1 MLQFVLGR
9 AGFGKSYTVTEK
21 IGECIEKGG
30 TPILIVPEQFSF
42 ESERA
47 ILSRFGERATDRVK
61 VMSFSRLCDEAS
73 RIYGG
78 GAGRVLSD
86 ADKTIIL
93 GRAMK
98 SCKSELKLWK
108 GYVNSAG
115 FIENMLNAISEFK
128 LHAVSYEDL
137 FSAAERVEDS
147 YLTSKLIDTA
157 LIYKNYDLL
166 LGEKFIDSNDNLAK
180 FYLQLKNHN
189 FFEGKDV
196 FIDSFKGFTGQQ
208 LKIINV
214 IIATA
219 ASVTVALTLDTE
231 STRKNG
237 VFANII
243 KTKEKLIKA
252 AKSHNVPVAEDI
264 ILKES
269 FCKNDSLKTLEKLM
283 AGYSDLDDTDIDSIT
298 ICSAADIGEEA
309 EFVARTIRKIAREE
323 NAKYDDFA
331 VIVRDAESYAEEFD
345 SACNR
350 NGVNCFI
357 DRRIPISSLPISVM
371 ALNAIS
377 LAGKLSTEKIL
388 RFYKSGIEHIS
399 LEELAE
405 LENYTYL
412 WGIDGDAWEK
422 DWDMNPDGFRETGDE
437 KYAKEIEERLK
448 SINSIRRKMIAPII
462 TFKKAFCGS
471 AQNMA
476 ESLVNLILSVGGDKS
491 IKSLCQKYKNE
502 NNHAYADALRQSF
515 DMFMGIL
522 ESMVTCFGEGSVTA
536 KEFENALK
544 NGTALTTVGISPQTL
559 DEVTFGAADRT
570 RPYRPKYV
578 FLMGVN
584 QGVFPRNVSSIG
596 IFTNKEREILKVNDI
611 DIPDKTVESAID
623 EEYLVYSSVC
633 LASEKLFISYT
644 QSLSDGSAAEP
655 SAFIS
660 EIEENLRVNKI
671 SVPMPLTD
679 SILPETKEAAFSEMC
694 KRLSKDEGEALT
706 VKAALDEEF
715 AGRTENVFA
724 MKKPP
729 NNTISGD
736 TAKRLYGKDMYVSPT
751 RFEVFNSCRFMY
763 FCKYGLNAKKLEPVE
778 FSVLQRGTLV
788 HYVMERL
795 IGEFGKGVAKLSK
808 EEISDSVD
816 RYVAEYLDGISGYR
830 SIEDE
835 RLKYL
840 VETISRSA
848 KFVAERLA
856 LEFAQSDFEPVHCEL
871 KIGKDGEIPEIKI
884 PLDDG
889 ANLRLGGVV
898 DRVDKWNGYIR
909 IVDYKTGSKEFKF
922 PDILFGQNMQMLLY
936 LYAVSGS
943 EEWGGDPA
951 GIFYMPAKRN
961 KNDKSKRRMNG
972 LMEADMDLVN
982 AMDKENSGEF
992 IPILS
997 ARNTSNFISKG
1008 DFEKI
1013 FAFIT
1018 RKLKSSGN
1026 LMLSGDIKAD
1036 PVDGVDGDACKYC
1049 DFAAICRKRNDEHK
1063 KVPKMKSVEVI
1074 TEIERQV
1081 AEDGN

>member
-21 IGECIEKGG
+21 IGECIAKGG
-30 TPILIVPEQFSF
+30 TPLLIVPEQFSF

-47 ILSRFGERATDRVK
+47 ILSRFGEKATDKVK

-86 ADKTIIL
+86 ADKTIML
-93 GRAMK
+93 SRAMK
-98 SCKSELKLWK
+98 NCKDELKLWK

-137 FSAAERVEDS
+137 VYAAERVDDN
-147 YLTSKLIDTA
+147 YLASKLFDTA
-157 LIYKNYDLL
+157 IIYKNYDII
-166 LGEKFIDSNDNLAK
+166 LGEKFIDSNDNLTK

-208 LKIINV
+208 LNIIKV

-231 STRKNG
+231 KGRKNG

-252 AKSHNVPVAEDI
+252 AKDHNVPVAQDI
-264 ILKES
+264 IIKES
-269 FCKNDSLKTLEKLM
+269 FHKNEDLKNIEKLM
-283 AGYSDLDDTDIDSIT
+283 AGYSEFCDNSCQAVT

-309 EFVARTIRKIAREE
+309 EFVARTIRKIVREE

-331 VIVRDAESYAEEFD
+331 VIVRSTEDYEEELDA
-345 SACNR
+345 ACSR

-357 DRRIPISSLPISVM
+357 DRRIPIASLPISVM

-377 LAGKLSTEKIL
+377 LAGKLTSEKIL
-388 RFYKSGIEHIS
+388 RFYKSGIEYIS
-399 LEELAE
+399 LEELSDV
-405 LENYTYL
+405 ENYTYL
-412 WGIDGDAWEK
+412 WGVDGAEWERK
-422 DWDMNPDGFRETGDE
+422 WDMNPDGFREDTAE
-437 KYAKEIEERLK
+437 KSTKKPQEKLGYL
-448 SINSIRRKMIAPII
+448 NSIREKMLAPII
-462 TFKKAFCGS
+462 AFKKAFHGS
-471 AQNMA
+471 AKDMA
-476 ESLVNLILSVGGDKS
+476 EALVKLVLWVGGDKS
-491 IKSLCQKYKNE
+491 IKALCEKYKQE
-502 NNHAYADALRQSF
+502 NNPVYADALRQSW
-515 DMFMGIL
+515 DMFMGLL
-522 ESMVTCFGEGSVTA
+522 ESLVTCFGEGEITQR
-536 KEFENALK
+536 EFEDALK
-544 NGTALTTVGISPQTL
+544 NGAALTTVGVSPQTL
-559 DEVTFGAADRT
+559 DEVTFGAADRI

-578 FLMGVN
+578 FLMGAN
-584 QGVFPRNVSSIG
+584 QGVFPRNASSIG
-596 IFTNKEREILKVNDI
+596 IFSNKEREILKSNDI

-633 LASEKLFISYT
+633 LASDKLFISYT
-644 QSLSDGSAAEP
+644 QSLSDGSTAEP

-660 EIEENLRVNKI
+660 EIEENLKVNKV
-671 SVPMPLTD
+671 SVPTPLAYGN
-679 SILPETKEAAFSEMC
+679 LPETKAAAFSEMC
-694 KRLSKDEGEALT
+694 KRVSKDEGEALA
-706 VKAALDEEF
+706 VKYALDEDYKDRAES
-715 AGRTENVFA
+715 VFA
-724 MKKPP
+724 MKKPTE
-729 NNTISGD
+729 NIISSD
-736 TAKRLYGKDMYVSPT
+736 TAKRLYGKNMYVSPT

-763 FCKYGLNAKKLEPVE
+763 FCKYGLNAKRLEPVE

-795 IGEFGKGVAKLSK
+795 IGEFGKGVANLSK
-808 EEISDSVD
+808 EEISDCVD

-830 SIEDE
+830 TMEDE

-871 KIGKDGEIPEIKI
+871 RIGKDGEIPEIEI

-1026 LMLSGDIKAD
+1026 LMLSGDINAD

-1081 AEDGN
+1081 TEDGI

>member
-1 MLQFVLGR
+1 MLQFILGR
-9 AGFGKSYTVTEK
+9 AGFGKSFTLTQK

-30 TPILIVPEQFSF
+30 APLLIVPEQFSF

-47 ILSRFGERATDRVK
+47 ILSRFGERATDKVK
-61 VMSFSRLCDEAS
+61 VMSFSRLCEDAS
-73 RIYGG
+73 RVYGG

-86 ADKTIIL
+86 ADKTIML

-98 SCKSELKLWK
+98 NCKDELKLWK

-137 FSAAERVEDS
+137 LSAAERVEDN
-147 YLTSKLIDTA
+147 YLSSKLFDTA
-157 LIYKNYDLL
+157 LIYKNYDLI

-180 FYLQLKNHN
+180 FYMQLKTHN

-219 ASVTVALTLDTE
+219 ASVTVALTIDTQ
-231 STRKNG
+231 SNRKNG

-243 KTKEKLIKA
+243 KTKEKLINA
-252 AKSHNVPVAEDI
+252 AKSHNVAVMEDI
-264 ILKES
+264 IPEET
-269 FCKNDSLKTLEKLM
+269 FNKNDSLKALEKLM
-283 AGYSDLDDTDIDSIT
+283 AGYSDFDDISADSIT

-309 EFVARTIRKIAREE
+309 EFVARNIRKIARKE
-323 NAKYDDFA
+323 NARYDDFA
-331 VIVRDAESYAEEFD
+331 VIVRDAEMYEEEFD
-345 SACNR
+345 SACRR
-350 NGVNCFI
+350 NGVSCFI
-357 DRRIPISSLPISVM
+357 DRRISISSLPVAVM
-371 ALNAIS
+371 ALNAVA
-377 LAGKLSTEKIL
+377 LAGKLTTEKIL
-388 RFYKSGIEHIS
+388 RFYKSGIEYIS

-412 WGIDGDAWEK
+412 WGIDGEALK
-422 DWDMNPDGFRETGDE
+422 RDWDMNPDGFREVEDE
-437 KYAKEIEERLK
+437 KYAKAIEEKLQ
-448 SINSIRRKMIAPII
+448 SLNSIRQKMIAPII
-462 TFKKAFCGS
+462 TFKKAFHGS
-471 AQNMA
+471 AKDMA
-476 ESLVNLILSVGGDKS
+476 SALVDLILSVGGDKS
-491 IKSLCQKYKNE
+491 IKTLCEKYKNE
-502 NNHAYADALRQSF
+502 GNYVYADALRQSWDVF
-515 DMFMGIL
+515 IGLL
-522 ESMVTCFGEGSVTA
+522 ESMVTCFGEGEITP
-536 KEFENALK
+536 KEFEDALK
-544 NGTALTTVGISPQTL
+544 NGTALTTVGVSPQTL
-559 DEVTFGAADRT
+559 DEVTFGAADRI

-578 FLMGVN
+578 FLMGAN
-584 QGVFPRNVSSIG
+584 QGIFPRNVSAIG
-596 IFTNKEREILKVNDI
+596 IFSNKEREILKLNDI

-623 EEYLVYSSVC
+623 EEYLVYSSLC
-633 LASEKLFISYT
+633 LASDKLFISYA
-644 QSLSDGSAAEP
+644 QSLSDGTAAEP

-660 EIEENLRVNKI
+660 EIEENLNVNRV
-671 SVPMPLTD
+671 SAPAPLTEGN
-679 SILPETKEAAFSEMC
+679 LPETKEAAFSEMC
-694 KRLSKDEGEALT
+694 KRISKDEGEALT
-706 VKAALDEEF
+706 VKSALDDEF
-715 AGRTENVFA
+715 EDRADSVFA

-729 NNTISGD
+729 ENIISSD

-795 IGEFGKGVAKLSK
+795 IGEYGKGVGELSK
-808 EEISDSVD
+808 EEISDCVD
-816 RYVAEYLDGISGYR
+816 GYVAEYLDGISGYR

-871 KIGKDGEIPEIKI
+871 KIGKDGEIPEIEI

-936 LYAVSGS
+936 LYAVSNS
-943 EEWGGDPA
+943 EKWGGDPA

-961 KNDKSKRRMNG
+961 KNDKAKRRMNG

-982 AMDKENSGEF
+982 AMDKDNSGEF

-1013 FAFIT
+1013 FAFISH
-1018 RKLKSSGN
+1018 KLKSSGN
-1026 LMLSGDIKAD
+1026 QMLSGDINAD

-1049 DFAAICRKRNDEHK
+1049 DFAAICRKRNEEHK

-1081 AEDGN
+1081 AKDGI

>member
-9 AGFGKSYTVTEK
+9 AGFGKSHTITEK
-21 IGECIEKGG
+21 IGECIARGG
-30 TPILIVPEQFSF
+30 APFLIVPEQFSF

-47 ILSRFGERATDRVK
+47 ILNRFGEKATDKVK
-61 VMSFSRLCDEAS
+61 VMSFSRLCDEAC

-86 ADKTIIL
+86 ADKTIML
-93 GRAMK
+93 SRAMK
-98 SCKSELKLWK
+98 NCKDELKLWR
-108 GYVNSAG
+108 GYINSVG

-137 FSAAERVEDS
+137 LSAAKKVEDN
-147 YLTSKLIDTA
+147 YLSSKLSDTA
-157 LIYKNYDLL
+157 LIYKNYDII
-166 LGEKFIDSNDNLAK
+166 LGEKFIDSNDNLTK

-208 LKIINV
+208 LKIIKV
-214 IIATA
+214 IVATA

-231 STRKNG
+231 SGRKNG
-237 VFANII
+237 IFSNII
-243 KTKEKLIKA
+243 KTKEKLQRV

-269 FCKNDSLKTLEKLM
+269 SYKNESLKNIEKLM
-283 AGYSDLDDTDIDSIT
+283 AGYSDFCDNTCPAVT
-298 ICSAADIGEEA
+298 ICNAADIGEET
-309 EFVARTIRKIAREE
+309 EFVARTIRKIVREE

-331 VIVRDAESYAEEFD
+331 VIVRDTENYEEELD
-345 SACNR
+345 AACSR

-357 DRRIPISSLPISVM
+357 DRRIPVGSLPISVM

-377 LAGKLSTEKIL
+377 LAGRLTGEKIL
-388 RFYKSGIEHIS
+388 RFYKSGARYVS
-399 LEELAE
+399 LEELSE
-405 LENYTYL
+405 VENYTYL
-412 WGIDGDAWEK
+412 WGVEGDAWLRN
-422 DWDMNPDGFRETGDE
+422 WDMNPDGFREDGDE
-437 KYAKEIEERLK
+437 EYAKNIADKLAK
-448 SINSIRRKMIAPII
+448 LNAIREKMLAPII
-462 TFKKAFCGS
+462 AFKKAFRGS
-471 AQNMA
+471 ARDMA
-476 ESLVNLILSVGGDKS
+476 EALVNLILSVGGDES
-491 IKSLCQKYKNE
+491 IKALCEKFKAR
-502 NNHAYADALRQSF
+502 NNPVYADALRQSW
-515 DMFMGIL
+515 DMFMGLL
-522 ESMVTCFGEGSVTA
+522 ESIVDCFGEGEITQR
-536 KEFENALK
+536 EFEDAIK
-544 NGTALTTVGISPQTL
+544 SGAALTTIGVSPQTL
-559 DEVTFGAADRT
+559 DEVTFGSADRI

-578 FLMGVN
+578 FLMGAN
-584 QGVFPRNVSSIG
+584 QGVFPRNVSSVG
-596 IFTNKEREILKVNDI
+596 IFSNKEREILKSNDI
-611 DIPDKTVESAID
+611 DIPDKTVESAVD

-633 LASEKLFISYT
+633 LASDKLFISYT

-660 EIEENLRVNKI
+660 EIEENLKVNRVC
-671 SVPMPLTD
+671 VPMPLAEGN
-679 SILPETKEAAFSEMC
+679 LPETEESAFSEMC
-694 KRLSKDEGEALT
+694 KHISKDEGAALT
-706 VKAALDEEF
+706 VKEALDEDYK
-715 AGRTENVFA
+715 GRADGVFA
-724 MKKPP
+724 MKKPTE
-729 NNTISGD
+729 NIISGD
-736 TAKRLYGKDMYVSPT
+736 TAKRLYGKNMYVSPT

-763 FCKYGLNAKKLEPVE
+763 FCKYGLNAKRLEPVE

-795 IGEFGKGVAKLSK
+795 ISEFGKGVAELSK
-808 EEISDSVD
+808 EEISDCVD
-816 RYVAEYLDGISGYR
+816 RYVAEYLDSVSGYR
-830 SIEDE
+830 SMEDE

-871 KIGKDGEIPEIKI
+871 KIGKDGEIPEIEI

-936 LYAVSGS
+936 LYAVSAS
-943 EEWGGDPA
+943 DEFGGDPA

-961 KNDKSKRRMNG
+961 KNEKSKRRMNG
-972 LMEADMDLVN
+972 LMESDMDLVN

-992 IPILS
+992 IPVLS

-1018 RKLKSSGN
+1018 SKLKSSGN
-1026 LMLSGDIKAD
+1026 LMLSGDINAD

-1049 DFAAICRKRNDEHK
+1049 DFAAICRKRNEEHK
-1063 KVPKMKSVEVI
+1063 KVPKWKSVEVI
-1074 TEIERQV
+1074 AEIERQV
-1081 AEDGN
+1081 AESGN